1 MSYYFWE
8 FLFGVL
14 CFYSKTIGGTENYNP
29 SFLKKNN
36 YYREISCSLLKLYDR
51 DEKYK
56 QGPNGEEKGEKIH
69 RMPVFI
75 INRDGKES
83 ARIVE
88 SS

>member
-1 MSYYFWE
+1 M
-8 FLFGVL
+8 FLF
-14 CFYSKTIGGTENYNP
+14 ENYRGHRKLQSKFP
-29 SFLKKNN
+29 KKNN

-69 RMPVFI
+69 RVPIFI